1 LRSFDSE
8 WTRPGG
14 APGKA
19 AEDKMRT
26 KALALTALTL
36 AITTAAAAAPAEDL
50 RNAID
55 LPPDVRTQFLDH
67 MRTHMNALDD
77 VIRQLAQGKI
87 RAAGATAQS
96 EMAIG
101 QGLGFGRYMP
111 QEFRELGFSYH
122 QAAGDFAR
130 LANDVPEPPDAAGWT
145 KIAGGLAKI
154 TTQCNSCHAAFR
166 VK

>member
-1 LRSFDSE
+1 MD
-8 WTRPGG
+8 PG
-14 APGKA
+14 A
-19 AEDKMRT
+19 ARARQYGEDKMRT
-26 KALALTALTL
+26 KVLALTL
-36 AITTAAAAAPAEDL
+36 AITTAAAAAPAAEDV

-77 VIRQLAQGKI
+77 VIRQLAQGKT

-122 QAAGDFAR
+122 QAAGDFAK
-130 LANDVPEPPDAAGWT
+130 LTNDLPEPPDAAGWT
-145 KIAGGLAKI
+145 KIVGGLANI
-154 TTQCNSCHAAFR
+154 TTQCNACHAAFR